1 MKGEMKKMLEE
12 LELKLEEERK
22 LKARLVAPID
32 RRIKNLQIAINKI
45 KAFNNERNIAQE
57 ETIYYSENISNID

>member
-1 MKGEMKKMLEE
+1 MLEE
-12 LELKLEEERK
+12 LELKLEEERR

-45 KAFNNERNIAQE
+45 KAFNNEGEIAKE
-57 ETIYYSENISNID
+57 ETNYYSENVSNID

>member
-1 MKGEMKKMLEE
+1 MLEE

-45 KAFNNERNIAQE
+45 KAFNNERDIAQE

>member
-1 MKGEMKKMLEE
+1 MLEE
-12 LELKLEEERK
+12 LELKLKEERE

-45 KAFNNERNIAQE
+45 KAFNNERDIAQE

>member
-1 MKGEMKKMLEE
+1 MLEE
-12 LELKLEEERK
+12 LQEKLEEEKR

-45 KAFNNERNIAQE
+45 NAFNKEMELAQE
-57 ETIYYSENISNID
+57 ETIYYSENISNIN